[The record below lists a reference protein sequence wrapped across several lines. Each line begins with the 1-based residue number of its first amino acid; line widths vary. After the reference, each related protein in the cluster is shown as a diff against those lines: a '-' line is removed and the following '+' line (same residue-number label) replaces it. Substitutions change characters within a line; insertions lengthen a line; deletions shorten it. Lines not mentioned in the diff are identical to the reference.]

1 MTSWATL
8 DTERISTVPSDY
20 TAQNHDIDVDN
31 SSSLPRYMHDT
42 NKGPLSGLLVLEAGS
57 MISGPTVGRLL
68 GDFGATVIKIEHP
81 EFGDHIRE
89 FGPQKDGVGLWHK
102 YLSRNKQSITLNIST
117 DRGGAVFEDLIAEAD
132 VLIENFRP
140 GTLERWEVGWESL
153 QEVNPELVM
162 LRMSGFGQ
170 DGPYADR
177 PGFGTLAEAM
187 SGFAYLNGFP
197 DRPPL
202 LPPTGLADSIAAL
215 FATFSIMMALY
226 QRDTDGGSGQY
237 IDTSLIEPIFNL
249 LGPQP
254 LRYDQLGEIEERSG
268 NRSTS
273 SAPRN
278 VYQTADD
285 RWVAISASAQ
295 PLAMRTFEA
304 IDRPDLK
311 DDPRF
316 ETNEKRVEHVEELD
330 AIIQGWMSEHTRDEV
345 LEAFDDAD
353 ATLGP
358 VYNIEDILQDEH
370 YQERDA
376 VVEVDDPDLGSA
388 MVQDVVPEFSETP
401 GEVRHLGPSLGEHN
415 QRVYRDFLGY
425 DESLIE
431 ELREEGVV

>member
-1 MTSWATL
+1 MQ
-8 DTERISTVPSDY
+8 DT
-20 TAQNHDIDVDN
+20 TA
-31 SSSLPRYMHDT
+31 
-42 NKGPLSGLLVLEAGS
+42 GPLSGLVVLEAGS

-68 GDFGATVIKIEHP
+68 ADFGATVIKIEHP

-89 FGPQKDGVGLWHK
+89 FGPQKDGAGLWHK
-102 YLSRNKQSITLNIST
+102 YLSRNKYSITLNIST
-117 DRGGAVFEDLIAEAD
+117 SRGGAVFEDLVSEAD

-140 GTLERWEVGWESL
+140 GTLERWGVGWERL
-153 QEVNPELVM
+153 EELNPGLVM

-170 DGPYADR
+170 DGPYAQR

-187 SGFAYLNGFP
+187 SGFAYLNGFE

-215 FATFSIMMALY
+215 FATFSVMMALY
-226 QRDTDGGSGQY
+226 RRDAGDGTGQY

-254 LRYDQLGEIEERSG
+254 LRYDQLDEIEERSG

-278 VYQTADD
+278 VYRTGDD

-295 PLAMRTFEA
+295 PLAMRTFDA

-316 ETNEKRVEHVEELD
+316 ETNEKRLEHVDELD
-330 AIIQGWMSEHTRDEV
+330 EIIQSWMADHDREEV
-345 LEAFDDAD
+345 LAAFDEAD
-353 ATLGP
+353 ATIAP
-358 VYNIEDILQDEH
+358 VYNVKDILQDEH
-370 YQERDA
+370 YQAREA
-376 VVEVDDPDLGSA
+376 FLEVDDPDLASA
-388 MVQDVVPEFSETP
+388 TVQNVVPKFSETP

-415 QRVYRDFLGY
+415 VEVYGDLLGY
-425 DESLIE
+425 DETVLA
-431 ELREEGVV
+431 ELREEEIV